1 MRTAVGSV
9 LSLVQIL
16 CHSGLVV
23 IVCPFLFREVFVEVS
38 LDNGASF
45 INDNIS
51 IISKACV
58 SVGWGFSL
66 PPVLYRFSA
75 LKQKTACG
83 GRRGGK
89 GPQEGSVNSLCRQP
103 PWILALN

>member
-1 MRTAVGSV
+1 MFKVVTMKTAVGSV
-9 LSLVQIL
+9 LNLVQIL

-23 IVCPFLFREVFVEVS
+23 IVFPFLFREVFVEVS

-51 IISKACV
+51 IISKDCV

-66 PPVLYRFSA
+66 CPVLYRFSA
-75 LKQKTACG
+75 LKGKTETACG
-83 GRRGGK
+83 GRIWGEMTSEK
-89 GPQEGSVNSLCRQP
+89 FSK
-103 PWILALN
+103 